1 MKRILLIITALL
13 LSVWTVSAQGDL
25 QVGAVFDG
33 KVVPQ
38 KALKE
43 TFIRSSQLDPYHL
56 EQYHSVSFTGD
67 DQALSEV
74 SQRVLA
80 DAEKATDQE
89 IHMDGGRLVYAIL
102 TFECTEH
109 DNRFVCYQCVSKAGS
124 YAITL
129 VYMQGPATLDDLKK
143 FFKNRTGK

>member
-1 MKRILLIITALL
+1 MKRILILTALL
-13 LSVWTVSAQGDL
+13 LTAWTASAQGDL

-38 KALKE
+38 KAMKE
-43 TFIRSSQLDPYHL
+43 TFIRSSQLDPFNL

-67 DQALSEV
+67 EQILAEV
-74 SQRVLA
+74 SRRVLT
-80 DAEKATDQE
+80 DAENATEKE
-89 IHMDGGRLVYAIL
+89 IHMNEGKLVYAIL
-102 TFECTEH
+102 TFESANH

-129 VYMQGPATLDDLKK
+129 VYMHGPATLDDLKK
-143 FFKNRTGK
+143 LFKTKTK